1 MRPRERKG
9 ADRGEP
15 WPGDESVM
23 VRHVQLRALY
33 SVLCG
38 DLNGKKIQGGAICVN
53 ICIADSLCCTIE
65 TNSVVQKL
73 NFNKN

>member
-1 MRPRERKG
+1 MRPRERKR
-9 ADRGEP
+9 ADIGEP

-38 DLNGKKIQGGAICVN
+38 DLNGKKIQEEGAISIN
-53 ICIADSLCCTIE
+53 ICIADSLCCTTE
-65 TNSVVQKL
+65 TNTVLYS
-73 NFNKN
+73 N